1 MAKEIPDNSG
11 SYNISNEEK
20 RMMRKSYKQSQSN
33 AGRPNLSKNSV
44 PNKRTA
50 KAGGRAQPKGTSPK
64 SSLYNRLTGGGKG
77 GGRGGMGG
85 GLGDYTLR

>member
-20 RMMRKSYKQSQSN
+20 RMMRKAYTQSRSN
-33 AGRPNLSKNSV
+33 AGRPNPSKNSV
-44 PNKRTA
+44 PNKRAA
-50 KAGGRAQPKGTSPK
+50 KAGGRAQPKGTTPK
-64 SSLYNRLTGGGKG
+64 KSLYNRLTGGS
-77 GGRGGMGG
+77 RGAVGAGG